1 MGHLSFSDK
10 EKIVSTHN
18 RRNKRRCLKVQ
29 GVIFA
34 LMSGL
39 FIALQGIFNARL
51 GDAIGPWFSVTI
63 VHFVG
68 LMGCLAIYSVVRD
81 RKIGGFRQLPLLYA
95 SGGLL
100 GVLVVVTELTS
111 IQLLGMTWAMCL
123 LLVAQILCAFVID
136 LNGWFGVIKK
146 RSNRGQ
152 WIGIS
157 LMLAGVAIFSLS

>member
-1 MGHLSFSDK
+1 M
-10 EKIVSTHN
+10 
-18 RRNKRRCLKVQ
+18 Q
-29 GVIFA
+29 GIIFA
-34 LMSGL
+34 LFSGL

-51 GDAIGPWFSVTI
+51 GDAVGPWLSVTI

-68 LMGCLAIYSVVRD
+68 LIGCLLIYGFVRD
-81 RKIGGFRQLPLLYA
+81 RKIGGFRTLPLIYA

-111 IQLLGMTWAMCL
+111 IQLLGMTWAMSL

-146 RSNRGQ
+146 SSNKGQ
-152 WIGIS
+152 WMGVG
-157 LMLAGVAIFSLS
+157 LMLAGVLIFSLA